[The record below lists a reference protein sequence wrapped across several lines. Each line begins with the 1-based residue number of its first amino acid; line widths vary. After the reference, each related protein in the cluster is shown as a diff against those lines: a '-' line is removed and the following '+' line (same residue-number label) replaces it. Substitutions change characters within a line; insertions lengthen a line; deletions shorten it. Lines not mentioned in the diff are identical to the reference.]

1 MNEEQKFLFDG
12 AISDLV
18 DYTMRNEKL
27 SMQDAA
33 DVVYKSKLLEK
44 MENPKTALYRE
55 GPVYL
60 YGMLC
65 EERGL
70 KKIAI

>member
-12 AISDLV
+12 AISDLI

-44 MENPKTALYRE
+44 MENSCY
-55 GPVYL
+55 
-60 YGMLC
+60 
-65 EERGL
+65 
-70 KKIAI
+70 